1 MKTITIDLGSISYPV
16 YISENILGQL
26 PEFVKNIEVPGR
38 IYVIIDEFIYKKYS
52 SEMEVF
58 FRKNEINPFVLKG
71 KKNNKTFY
79 SAMKIFADLDGG
91 NFARDTT
98 IFAIGGGVIG
108 DLAGFVSSC
117 WYRGSNLVHI
127 PTTLLSAVDSC
138 LGGKTAINFK
148 STVNAIGS
156 YHHPTAILIDSKL
169 LMELPPREISSGF
182 AEIVKYALLGAP
194 KITECISEE
203 NTLSSSL
210 LAWYVEQSLK
220 QKERFVKNDI
230 SESANRLFLN
240 FGHTIG
246 HAIEFSTI
254 YNGEETL
261 RHGQGVAL
269 GMLAIFRICIELG
282 YLEESDIK
290 WLRSILDRYGLPI
303 YYESMTIGLKPEKL
317 VKSIL
322 NLTFKDKKRT
332 NTGLR
337 LILLDGIGNPFIYK
351 TDNQKLIKFGI
362 EEVIK

>member
-1 MKTITIDLGSISYPV
+1 MKMLNIDLGTVSYPV
-16 YISENILGQL
+16 YISENILENL
-26 PEFVKNIEVPGR
+26 SELVEEIVLPGR
-38 IYVIIDEFIYKKYS
+38 IYVIIDEFIYKKYL

-58 FRKNEINPFVLKG
+58 FRINKINPFVLKG

-79 SAMKIFADLDGG
+79 SAMKIFADLDDG

-108 DLAGFVSSC
+108 DLAGFISSC
-117 WYRGSNLVHI
+117 WYRGSNLIHI

-138 LGGKTAINFK
+138 LGGKTAVNFK
-148 STVNAIGS
+148 NTVNAIGS
-156 YHHPTAILIDSKL
+156 YHHPTAIFIDTKL
-169 LMELPPREISSGF
+169 LMELPAREVSSGF
-182 AEIVKYALLGAP
+182 AEIIKYAVLGAP
-194 KITECISEE
+194 KITKSIEVE

-210 LAWYVEQSLK
+210 MAWYVEQSLK

-230 SESANRLFLN
+230 GESKNRLFLN

-254 YNGEETL
+254 YDGEETL

-269 GMLAIFRICIELG
+269 GMLAIFRICIELK
-282 YLEESDIK
+282 YLDESDIK
-290 WLRSILDRYGLPI
+290 WLRTILDKFGLPI
-303 YYESMTIGLKPEKL
+303 YYESMTIGLKPDKL
-317 VKSIL
+317 VKIIL
-322 NLTFKDKKRT
+322 NLAFKDKKRT

-337 LILLDGIGNPFIYK
+337 LILLDGIGNPFIFK
-351 TDNQKLIKFGI
+351 TDNQKLIKLGI

>member
-1 MKTITIDLGSISYPV
+1 MKTINIDLGSISYPV

-26 PEFVKNIEVPGR
+26 SKFVKEIKVPGR

-58 FRKNEINPFVLKG
+58 FLKNKINPFVLKG

-91 NFARDTT
+91 NLARDTT

-108 DLAGFVSSC
+108 DLAGFIASC
-117 WYRGSNLVHI
+117 WYRGVNLVHI

-156 YHHPTAILIDSKL
+156 YYHPTAILIDSKL

-182 AEIVKYALLGAP
+182 AEIIKYAVLGAP
-194 KITECISEE
+194 KITECISKE

-261 RHGQGVAL
+261 RHGEGVAL
-269 GMLAIFRICIELG
+269 GMLAIFRICIELD

-290 WLRSILDRYGLPI
+290 WLRAVLDRFELPI
-303 YYESMTIGLKPEKL
+303 YYESMAIGLKPEEL
-317 VKSIL
+317 VKNIL
-322 NLTFKDKKRT
+322 NLAFKDKKRT

-337 LILLDGIGNPFIYK
+337 LILLDGIGNPFIFK
-351 TDNQKLIKFGI
+351 TNSQKLIKLGI